1 MPESEA
7 VMTGKGCEQIT
18 SEGYLG
24 EDRSQALRYRD
35 CCSDEILGIGLRWVI
50 WVLVTGIQVLLVLDL
65 PARVYSWELGG
76 SACCSS

>member
-35 CCSDEILGIGLRWVI
+35 CCSDEILGIGLRWVSGCCSN
-50 WVLVTGIQVLLVLDL
+50 WHPDVVSARLTSQGLVL
-65 PARVYSWELGG
+65 GN
-76 SACCSS
+76 